1 MTKRKG
7 GIILSSHVLNE
18 LEIAPISTE
27 ELNKLQEAEKAINNM
42 GGGNEEIYLLA
53 LKRRGQK

>member
-1 MTKRKG
+1 M
-7 GIILSSHVLNE
+7 SSHVLNE

>member
-1 MTKRKG
+1 MQKG

-18 LEIAPISTE
+18 LEIAAISTE
-27 ELNKLQEAEKAINNM
+27 ELNKLQEAEKAINSM
-42 GGGNEEIYLLA
+42 GKGTEEIYLLA

>member
-1 MTKRKG
+1 
-7 GIILSSHVLNE
+7 LSSHVLNE